1 MEYKKTLNLP
11 ATSFPM
17 KANLANREPAI
28 LEMWETTDNYGR
40 SIADESRP
48 SFILHD
54 GPPYANGDIHMGHT
68 LNKVLK
74 DITVRYKS
82 MRGFWAPYV
91 PGWDCHG
98 QPIDHQVEK
107 QLDGREV
114 PAAEFRAL
122 CRDYALRFV
131 KRQADEFKRLGIR
144 GNFADPY
151 LTLNHEYEAT
161 IVRVFAE
168 MYKKGLIYEGLKP
181 VYWCYHDK
189 TALAEAEIEYAD
201 EPSPSIYVCFPL
213 VSEFPALAG
222 VKKPAS
228 IVIWTTTPWT
238 LPANVAVAVHP
249 TEEYAAVETAA
260 DVLIVAA
267 SLVNDVA
274 DAAGLKDTKVIATF
288 SGKELAG
295 LRVKHPILDKESVVV
310 TADYVTLDTGTGC
323 VHIAPGHGVEDYQVG
338 QENSL
343 PIIMPVDDAGVF
355 TDEAGQWAGQHIT
368 KANPLIVADLDKRG
382 LLVASGQVM
391 HSYPH
396 CWRCKNPVIFRA
408 TRQWFV
414 SMEAGGVRQKALA
427 AIKTVN
433 WIPASGERRITAMVE
448 DRPDWCISRQRTWG
462 VPLPIFY
469 CEACGEPVVTEG
481 SLSAIEDLFRSE
493 GADMWYV
500 KSAREIAPADAVCG
514 HCGGTELRKGMDI
527 LDVWFESGTSHEAV
541 LRTRAD
547 QRWPADLYLEGSD
560 QHRGWFQL
568 SLLVSVGVGDAAPFK
583 NVLTHGF
590 TVDGQGRKESK
601 SLGNVTNPL
610 DLMATNGA
618 DILRL
623 WVASGDYSS
632 PAVAISDEIISQ
644 VGESYRRIRNTI
656 RFLLGNL
663 ADFDPV
669 QDAVPYADMDEIDQW
684 AVRRTASLMSV
695 VTTAYDAYQFHDVY
709 RELYNYCSV
718 DMSAFYLDVMKD
730 RLYTYLPAS
739 RERRST
745 QTALREILMTLVT
758 AIAPIL
764 SFTAEEVWQTLPE
777 SWRVVDSVH
786 LTGMWQTIT
795 GESLEPDTML
805 DKWRRLIGV
814 RDDVLKVLEA
824 ARNEKLIGNALE
836 AKVELY
842 SSGET
847 LAVLE
852 DNKKL
857 LPMLFIVSQIDVSD
871 AAVPSDAFPA
881 ATQPGLSIRVSKA
894 SGEKC
899 ERCWNYNEEVGADS
913 EHPTLCPRCAATVKK
928 WPTEG
933 SE

>member
-11 ATSFPM
+11 ATAFPM

-28 LEMWETTDNYGR
+28 LELWESTDNYAR
-40 SIADESRP
+40 SIADDSRP

-107 QLDGREV
+107 QLKGKEV

-131 KRQADEFKRLGIR
+131 QRQTDEFKRLGIR
-144 GNFADPY
+144 GNFNQPY
-151 LTLNHEYEAT
+151 LTLDHEYEAT
-161 IVRVFAE
+161 IVRVFAD
-168 MYKKGLIYEGLKP
+168 MFKKGLIYEGLKP

-201 EPSPSIYVCFPL
+201 EPSPSIYVRFPL
-213 VSEFPALAG
+213 ITAFAPLAAIT
-222 VKKPAS
+222 KPVS

-249 TEEYAAVETAA
+249 AEEYAAVATASEI
-260 DVLIVAA
+260 LIVAA
-267 SLVNDVA
+267 RLVDEVAAAASLNDI
-274 DAAGLKDTKVIATF
+274 KVIATF
-288 SGKELAG
+288 SGSELAG

-338 QENSL
+338 LEHNL

-355 TDEAGQWAGQHIT
+355 TDEAGKWAGRHIV
-368 KANPLIVADLDKRG
+368 KANPLIVDDLMARG
-382 LLVASGQVM
+382 LLVASGEVM

-414 SMEAGGVRQKALA
+414 SMEAGGMRQKALA
-427 AIKTVN
+427 AIKTAK
-433 WIPASGERRITAMVE
+433 WIPAAGEKRITAMVE
-448 DRPDWCISRQRTWG
+448 ERPDWCISRQRTWG

-469 CEACGEPVVTEG
+469 CETCGEPLVTEAT
-481 SLSAIEDLFRSE
+481 LAAVETLFRNE
-493 GADMWYV
+493 GADSWYV
-500 KSAREIAPADAVCG
+500 KEARDIAPAGTACDK
-514 HCGGTELRKGMDI
+514 CGGSEIRKGMDI

-541 LRTRAD
+541 LRTRDD

-568 SLLVSVGVGDAAPFK
+568 SLIVSIGVGDAAPFK

-590 TVDGQGRKESK
+590 TVDGQGRKMSK
-601 SLGNVTNPL
+601 SLGNVISPL
-610 DLMATNGA
+610 DLMAKNGA
-618 DILRL
+618 DVLRL

-632 PAVAISDEIISQ
+632 PAVAISDEIVSQ
-644 VGESYRRIRNTI
+644 VGESYRRIRNTV

-663 ADFDPV
+663 ADFDPGV
-669 QDAVPYADMDEIDQW
+669 DGVDYEAMEEIDRW
-684 AVRRTASLMSV
+684 AVIRSNSLKHL
-695 VTTAYDAYQFHDVY
+695 VTEAFEHYAFHDVY
-709 RELYNYCSV
+709 REIYNFCAVY
-718 DMSAFYLDVMKD
+718 MSAFYLDVMKD
-730 RLYTYLPAS
+730 RLYTYLPDS
-739 RERRST
+739 PERRSA
-745 QTALREILMTLVT
+745 QTAMSEILMTLT
-758 AIAPIL
+758 KLLAPIL
-764 SFTAEEVWQTLPE
+764 SFTTEEIWQTLPASLRDAE
-777 SWRVVDSVH
+777 SVH
-786 LTGMWQTIT
+786 LSNWPS
-795 GESLEPDTML
+795 EDEYWDL
-805 DKWRRLIGV
+805 DVDKKWAKLIAV
-814 RDDVLKVLEA
+814 RDDVLKVLET
-824 ARNEKLIGNALE
+824 ARTAKLIGNALE

-842 SSGET
+842 ASGET
-847 LAVLE
+847 LVLLKE
-852 DNKKL
+852 YESM
-857 LPMLFIVSQIDVSD
+857 LPMLFIVSQTAVSD
-871 AAVPSDAFPA
+871 EMAPTDAVAGAS
-881 ATQPGLSIRVSKA
+881 QPGLSIRA
-894 SGEKC
+894 ARAAGEKC
-899 ERCWNYNEEVGADS
+899 ERCWNYNVEIGADGD
-913 EHPTLCPRCAATVKK
+913 HPTLCPRCAATVRQ
-928 WPTEG
+928 WPVKG
-933 SE
+933 SD